1 MCADMPE
8 YEFNKDESKIIN
20 ATAIR
25 CLTEGTLIIAM
36 GIVKLII
43 ALNFISIL
51 GTIAAIV
58 QAILFIGMG
67 AFFFP
72 PYLNFRKVA
81 VTEGS
86 DISELMK
93 GMKTLSILFLLISLI
108 VVGSI
113 ICDII
118 MIL

>member
-1 MCADMPE
+1 MCADMPG
-8 YEFNKDESKIIN
+8 YEFNKDQSKIIN

-25 CLTEGTLIIAM
+25 CVTEGSLIIAM
-36 GIVKLII
+36 GVVKIVIAFNLILPS
-43 ALNFISIL
+43 AM
-51 GTIAAIV
+51 IAALA
-58 QAILFIGMG
+58 QAILFIAMG
-67 AFFFP
+67 ALFFP

-93 GMKTLSILFLLISLI
+93 GMKKLSMLFLLISLI

-113 ICDII
+113 VCDLI